1 MSNSAPKPGEKI
13 IVLVDDEFSY
23 IDLLQQLLG
32 EHLDRPVHGFTKPAD
47 ALRALPNLNV
57 GIIITD
63 YQMPDINGLQF
74 IAAVQKIN
82 PGIPVLMITAYNM
95 SFTDR
100 ELAAVPSLKAV
111 VRKPFKWTTLAAE
124 VVKYWPDAN
133 PPKVIRSGSPF
144 AEGSDAPPQHA

>member
-1 MSNSAPKPGEKI
+1 MSHSAPNPGEKI
-13 IVLVDDEFSY
+13 VVLVDDEFSY

-47 ALRALPNLNV
+47 ALRALPALNV

-74 IAAVQKIN
+74 IAEVQKIN
-82 PGIPVLMITAYNM
+82 PQIPVVMITAYNM

-100 ELAAVPSLKAV
+100 ELAAVPSLKTI

-124 VVKYWPDAN
+124 VVRYWPDAN
-133 PPKVIRSGSPF
+133 PPKVISSKSPF
-144 AEGSDAPPQHA
+144 KGGSAAPLKDA